1 MRFLRSMACAALAL
15 VVGAASAHAASR
27 YYVSPSGSASWASA
41 VSRATPASV
50 ATANA
55 NATFGDTVQCL
66 SSGSTYATAIAPN
79 ANGVRFYGN
88 HAYPD
93 SVRFTS
99 KLTLSRDDMTV
110 RGISFTGGCE
120 FAGGADRDSVV
131 WCSFNGTQEL
141 FIDRSENNVFANNV
155 FVGTQVR
162 FGWTQ
167 LNDDPGGWPVTE
179 RVKYAKILDNVMT
192 LTLPSGTTEDAWRMR
207 GAYQCEVAR
216 NAVAWTIPA
225 ICDGGTHGTMLY
237 HALNNYFHD
246 NYWLVK
252 SNAPGRRYALHLRDS
267 TRFNTFAR
275 DTIIEDLSGS
285 GSLGLVWNGSG
296 NTSTML
302 TLRSNTLRGCV
313 VKVRDEGLSWA
324 NFSRGDSIV
333 GNTFVSVNGNALFC
347 SQDVPPDSVVME
359 HNAFISPTLNTF
371 KGAARFEGLN
381 YGVRGW
387 RVRYNVFFNGRTS
400 TSPPAYASVVYL
412 GQDNNSTHA
421 FDDATTTDD
430 YNLFWSGAGGSE
442 PRQNQS
448 VGYGALTL
456 KTPAGFAAS
465 FGGRES
471 HSVAASPR
479 WVDSTFTIT
488 RGGTNG
494 FALRPE
500 SNALFGPDG
509 YVGPYSVA
517 APDTCTDAL
526 RPGRV
531 ADLGV
536 LTLTDDAITVRW
548 TAPGSDQFAGNDSQ
562 TLWDLRAATTPIVT
576 ESDWGAASSVATLE
590 LDSPGAVISG
600 YGLSG
605 LASGSTRYFAVR
617 YTDGDGLR
625 GCISNAAGATVA
637 DVTAPAAIAD
647 LGVLA
652 TTATTAT
659 LRWTAPGDN
668 GTTGTATSYRVRYR
682 IGSPISTE
690 GEWAAATVVSGPPS
704 PAAAGSV
711 EGMTVS
717 GLTSDRTYYFA
728 VRAVDDGG
736 NQGGLSN
743 SPFGITPDVTAP
755 GAVTTLAAPSATT
768 SSITL
773 RWTAPGD
780 DGLTGT
786 AAQYDVRYVAGTA
799 ITNDAAF
806 AAATPVT
813 GEPAPQV
820 AGTVQTLNVTGL
832 GSGTTFAFA
841 MKTMDEAG
849 NWSALS
855 NSVSRA
861 TVLSDVVRPAAPAI
875 IARAWPGK
883 ADGVQVIFSAPGD
896 DSLTGTASAY
906 ELRYRTDPGVDLAHW
921 NDLSAGSQTFR
932 VATPAPHAAGT
943 AETLTVRGLR
953 PGGVYWF
960 AVRAVDDFSNP
971 SAVSVAD
978 SAAVPARNVAPLPVP
993 LPALYAGAGFG
1004 ENEPVIRPWSGLVGD
1019 DGAAVD
1025 TAACRVV
1032 ARRAVI
1038 SLEPSFADS
1047 AGAWGKF
1054 VSLAAIKTVK
1064 AYNPNAV
1071 ILAEPT
1077 PDASYIRVG
1086 ADTANTYAYRFQ
1098 QWRGARD
1105 GGGSWTT
1112 GGGFLWDYISTACFH
1127 QTRAS
1132 GCVAGNTLLNT
1143 NLAWQPSPGRWPV
1156 ADSLVAV
1163 YKRHFIERRHPD
1175 GSWVW
1180 DGVMTDLNS
1189 PDIFSELN
1197 ISFARAG
1204 YADSLALDTAWVA
1217 AKHYFMAELRKAAV
1231 DAGRPDFIIS
1241 GNGVSGRA
1249 YDQANGW
1256 MREGWPDQQGGT
1268 WGTNWRWFPGGQAAD
1283 FYGFSAWQPALSWV
1297 FAFACASGDSCTGYN
1312 PDSTGAR
1319 KQARYATGTATLTGA
1334 AVAVEPSKAALAQG
1348 GGFENWWFDEW
1359 AADTVTAQAVRGP
1372 AGVGYLTVPTTPV
1385 YQTAPAIWAGGDRLQ
1400 NTGGFEFATLGDWWA
1415 WSFSGPSGQVSI
1427 GIASDTVATGSG
1439 ALRVRVGTRQE
1450 TDWRASVYSKVSGY
1464 ATSGQTLVLSF
1475 RARASSP
1482 RPIQAQATNKSDAVR
1497 SSWSANSRTW
1507 VGTEWTQFRIVGTA
1521 TASDSVRASFWL
1533 GDTSGTVWLDDV
1545 TLHVGGSRGGSFVRE
1560 FRRGVVVVNPNSYAD
1575 TVTFGRATRRL
1586 RALPDKNPDVNTG
1599 ELLAAGS
1606 AIIVPAQDA
1615 RFLLFP
1621 LDSIRP
1627 NATAD
1632 LVAMGTSSTSARL
1645 VWSAPGNDSLPCGG
1659 KEAARY
1665 EVRVAASAITTEGQW
1680 AAASVVSQSIAPA
1693 AACDPETLD
1702 VIGLTPSTTYYWAL
1716 RAYDEAGYFSA
1727 ISNSDSARTQAP
1739 GAPPTAAFSVTP
1751 GAGAEPL
1758 VVACAD
1764 LSTNTPT
1771 AWEWFVRRDVDDGDP
1786 QLSSDQSPTF
1796 TLALGG
1802 TYRVTLQVLNAFG
1815 ADTAEALVE
1824 VSCTPPAAV
1833 ATISATPA
1841 SPSTA
1846 QVSYKETGDDG
1857 DTGTAGLF
1865 LLRYREG
1872 STFSESDWATA
1883 TPVTGLPIPTLAG
1896 TTSGVLVAG
1905 LLESKTYAFA
1915 MKAQDSGGCLS
1926 PLGAVAVC
1934 TTPSSESAHG
1944 ARVGVQA
1951 GPFRVRV
1958 KFGGYR

>member
-1 MRFLRSMACAALAL
+1 MRRLLAL
-15 VVGAASAHAASR
+15 VLLLALPASAWAAT
-27 YYVSPSGSASWASA
+27 YYITPTSPYTLAEGLNPSTPTTMAVVNAGALNGDVVRAYHGVYPTVPNPAHGGVTYVGSIATPSA
-41 VSRATPASV
+41 VSCP
-50 ATANA
+50 
-55 NATFGDTVQCL
+55 G
-66 SSGSTYATAIAPN
+66 
-79 ANGVRFYGN
+79 
-88 HAYPD
+88 
-93 SVRFTS
+93 
-99 KLTLSRDDMTV
+99 KLTLSRDSTV
-110 RGISFTGGCE
+110 VKGFTFTGGCE
-120 FAGGADRDSVV
+120 YAGGSDRDSVA

-141 FIDRSENNVFANNV
+141 FIDRSEYNVFANNT

-179 RVKYAKILDNVMT
+179 RVKYLKMLDNTLT

-216 NAVAWTIPA
+216 NVVSWSIPA

-285 GSLGLVWNGSG
+285 GSLGLVWTGSG
-296 NTSTML
+296 NNSTML
-302 TLRSNTLRGCV
+302 SLRSNTMRGCV
-313 VKVRDEGLSWA
+313 VKVRSEGLSWS
-324 NFSRGDSIV
+324 NYSRGDSIV
-333 GNTFVSVNGNALFC
+333 GNVFISTGGNALAC
-347 SQDVPPDSVVME
+347 TQDVPPDSVVLE
-359 HNAFISPTLNTF
+359 HNAFVSPTLNTF

-387 RVRYNVFFNGRTS
+387 SVRYNVFYNGRTS

-421 FDDATTTDD
+421 LDDATTTDD

-448 VGYGALTL
+448 IGYGALTL
-456 KTPAGFAAS
+456 RTPAAFASS

-471 HSVAASPR
+471 HSVGASPS
-479 WVDSTFTIT
+479 WVDSSFTIT

-494 FALRPE
+494 FALRAG

-531 ADLGV
+531 ADLGI
-536 LTLTDDAITVRW
+536 LALTDDAITVRW
-548 TAPGSDQFAGNDSQ
+548 TAPGSDQYANNDSR
-562 TLWDLRAATTPIVT
+562 TLWELRAATAPITT
-576 ESDWGAASSVATLE
+576 ESEWSAAALVATLE
-590 LDSPGAVISG
+590 LDTPGAIVTG
-600 YGLSG
+600 GVSG

-617 YTDGDGLR
+617 YTDGDGR
-625 GCISNAAGATVA
+625 RACISNAAGATVA

-682 IGSPISTE
+682 IGSPIASDADWT
-690 GEWAAATVVSGPPS
+690 AATVVSGAPS
-704 PAAAGSV
+704 PSVAGTV
-711 EGMTVS
+711 EGFTVT
-717 GLTSDRTYYFA
+717 GLTSDRTYYFG

-743 SPFGITPDVTAP
+743 SPAGVTPDVTAP
-755 GAVTTLAAPSATT
+755 AAVSTLTAPSATT
-768 SSITL
+768 NSITL
-773 RWTAPGD
+773 RWNAPGD
-780 DGLTGT
+780 DGAAGT

-806 AAATPVT
+806 AAATPVA

-820 AGTVQTLNVTGL
+820 AGTVQTVTVSGL
-832 GSGTTFAFA
+832 GSGTTFSFA

-861 TVLSDVVRPAAPAI
+861 TILSDAVRPAAPAI
-875 IARAWPGK
+875 IARAWPEK

-896 DSLTGTASAY
+896 DSLTGTASSY

-921 NDLSAGSQTFR
+921 NDLSAASQTFR
-932 VATPAPHAAGT
+932 VATPVPHVAGT
-943 AETLTVRGLR
+943 PETLTVRGLR

-960 AVRAVDDFSNP
+960 AVRAVDDFANP

-978 SAAVPARNVAPLPVP
+978 SAAVPARNVPPLPIP

-1032 ARRAVI
+1032 ARRAVV
-1038 SLEPSFADS
+1038 SLEPGFADS
-1047 AGAWGKF
+1047 AGSFGRY
-1054 VSLAAIKTVK
+1054 VSLRAIQTLR
-1064 AYNPNAV
+1064 AMNPAIV
-1071 ILAEPT
+1071 VLAEPT

-1086 ADTANTYAYRFQ
+1086 ADTANVYAYRFQ
-1098 QWRGARD
+1098 QWRAARD
-1105 GGGSWTT
+1105 GGGGWAA
-1112 GGGFLWDYISTACFH
+1112 GGGFLWDYISPTCFH

-1143 NLAWQPSPGRWPV
+1143 NLAWQPTPGAWPV

-1163 YKRHFIERRHPD
+1163 YKRQFIERRHPD
-1175 GSWVW
+1175 GTWVW

-1189 PDIFSELN
+1189 PDIFSEIN
-1197 ISFARAG
+1197 VNWSRAG

-1217 AKHYFMAELRKAAV
+1217 AKHYFMAGLRKAAV

-1256 MREGWPDQQGGT
+1256 MREGWPDQQGGS

-1319 KQARYATGTATLTGA
+1319 KQARYATGTAALTGA
-1334 AVAVEPSKAALAQG
+1334 AVVIEPSKAALAQG

-1372 AGVGYLTVPTTPV
+1372 AGVGYLTVPATPV
-1385 YQTAPAIWAGGDRLQ
+1385 YQTVPTIWAGGDRLQ
-1400 NTGGFEFATLGDWWA
+1400 AVGGFEFATLGTWWDW
-1415 WSFSGPSGQVSI
+1415 SIPGPSGQVTL
-1427 GIASDTVATGSG
+1427 ALATDTVATGSKS
-1439 ALRVRVGTRQE
+1439 LRVRVGTRQAA
-1450 TDWRASVYSKVSGY
+1450 DWGVSVYSKVSGY
-1464 ATSGQTLVLSF
+1464 ATSGQTLVLTF
-1475 RARASSP
+1475 KARASSP
-1482 RPIQAQATNKSDAVR
+1482 RPIQAQVTNKSDAVR

-1507 VGTEWTQFRIVGTA
+1507 IGTEWSTYRIVGTA
-1521 TASDSVRASFWL
+1521 TATDSVRASFWL
-1533 GDTSGTVWLDDV
+1533 GDTTGTVWLDDV

-1560 FRRGVVVVNPNSYAD
+1560 FRRGVVIVNPNTYAD

-1599 ELLAAGS
+1599 SLLAAGS
-1606 AIIVPAQDA
+1606 AVIIPAQDA
-1615 RFLLFP
+1615 RFLIFP

-1632 LVAMGTSSTSARL
+1632 LAATATSSTSARL
-1645 VWSAPGNDSLPCGG
+1645 LWTAPGNDSLPCGG
-1659 KEAARY
+1659 KGAARY
-1665 EVRVAASAITTEGQW
+1665 EVRVAASAIASEGAW
-1680 AAASVVSQSIAPA
+1680 SAASVVAQSIVPG

-1702 VIGLTPSTTYYWAL
+1702 VVGLTPSTTYYWAV

-1727 ISNSDSARTQAP
+1727 ISNSDSSRTLSP
-1739 GAPPTAAFSVTP
+1739 GAPPTAAFTVTP
-1751 GAGAEPL
+1751 GSGAEPL
-1758 VVACAD
+1758 AIACAD

-1771 AWEWFVRRDVDDGDP
+1771 SWEWYVRRDADGADP
-1786 QLSSDQSPTF
+1786 QISSDQNPTF
-1796 TLALGG
+1796 TLEHGG
-1802 TYRVTLQVLNAFG
+1802 TYRVTFQAVNAFG
-1815 ADTAEALVE
+1815 RDTAEALVD
-1824 VSCTPPAAV
+1824 VVCTPPAAV

-1841 SPSTA
+1841 TSSTV
-1846 QVSYKETGDDG
+1846 QVTYKETGDDG
-1857 DTGTAGLF
+1857 DTGAAGSF
-1865 LLRYREG
+1865 AMRYREG
-1872 STFSESDWATA
+1872 STFAAGDWATA
-1883 TPVTGLPIPTLAG
+1883 TPVTGLPIPTGAG

-1915 MKAQDSGGCLS
+1915 MKATDSGGCES
-1926 PLGAVAVC
+1926 ALGAVAVC
-1934 TTPSSESAHG
+1934 TTPSSESASG

-1951 GPFRVRV
+1951 GSFRVRV